1 MRDSGYQAGVLM
13 EKATEERSG
22 PKPGRKEAP
31 MKKSTKPARPT
42 DAEVRARDAQVVAL
56 VAGVEN
62 GTFEDLIAAAATRTL
77 CGARDFLAGNGLKDR
92 KTLRDRKALRAMTI
106 KLSPAEYWA
115 LVAIGRKAG
124 INGSGVVGEIL
135 RGEREGFGAKAVSA

>member
-1 MRDSGYQAGVLM
+1 MSAARVPEVAKS
-13 EKATEERSG
+13 ATF
-22 PKPGRKEAP
+22 A
-31 MKKSTKPARPT
+31 
-42 DAEVRARDAQVVAL
+42 DLL
-56 VAGVEN
+56 V
-62 GTFEDLIAAAATRTL
+62 IASERTL

>member
-1 MRDSGYQAGVLM
+1 MNKTR
-13 EKATEERSG
+13 RSLAETI
-22 PKPGRKEAP
+22 PFRLAPGQTA
-31 MKKSTKPARPT
+31 
-42 DAEVRARDAQVVAL
+42 AL
-56 VAGVEN
+56 VPVVVREY

-77 CGARDFLAGNGLKDR
+77 CGARDFLAENGLKDR

-135 RGEREGFGAKAVSA
+135 RGEREAFGAKAVSA